1 MTLKK
6 LSFLFS
12 LPLLF
17 LFIFPLKVQAD
28 EIGVLH
34 QPVFEVKGDAS
45 ATTTLNLFLRAGA
58 EAIPNAPVGKYASS
72 SDYLIVKVYYKNPG
86 DSNFSFSF
94 CQHLGVGYHR
104 CQVSIAPGEDGRV
117 FRYYLELS
125 DGTSTIHLPEV
136 DWESTPFEVKVKN
149 SDPGSVSLA
158 GEILSDYFYQTKNFE
173 TASTSQVVIELQGV
187 EEMKFKVGDYVLIE
201 NPESKTQETVQ
212 VVATSSES
220 ITVDHLNYSYPTSSL
235 VYKKI
240 SGAWIYL
247 EGTDKFTTSSSDGT
261 FEFNNL
267 GDHPYDLEIFKE
279 GYLPASLKGV
289 PAGETNLKVFLA
301 EGKWLGGLLTGP
313 PFVIWSAPE
322 DGMMAAPRDISLDA
336 FPILIS
342 FSKEMAT
349 STFTTSSV
357 RLKKFNP
364 EDGTIQDV
372 TASSE
377 IKLAYQPK
385 NGSFEVNGVSYS
397 FGPEPK
403 LVVYSEK
410 LLDENTIYLLE
421 LDQTITDTSGNP
433 IEGNRPGGGYI
444 LNFTTAANLGDLAEK
459 EYGKGGEFMPPFV
472 KGIFPLPGSFD
483 VGTNQKLLITF
494 SEPMDASS
502 LSESIKLFKVD
513 SPFSSSETETEIP
526 VNVSLDSVTKE
537 IALIQAQ
544 SLSSETH
551 YRIKILG
558 KARSIS
564 GITMGPPENPSMTV
578 FSSDFETGKSADL
591 LPPKVVGT
599 SLDQYITSS
608 GKIVNVPVSS
618 IIEIGFSEPLDPT
631 TVNGNTVILKTGST
645 QINGTVEFDLITNN
659 LRFIPETALS
669 PNLDYTLTLLSGE
682 NGIKD
687 LAGNQLDGNGDGN
700 GGDNYLLTFSTG
712 ESDTIAPKSLFANA
726 DNFRVAVTFSEP
738 MNAAK
743 STDAVKWETSVLNP
757 KNYEIKFGPNSG
769 EENLADLSQ
778 AVLEY
783 EPGTMTVIIKGIK
796 TPEGE
801 MLPVGNLL
809 QVKLFSLS
817 DLSGNLLATTTL
829 TAVIKDSK
837 ETFGMLGPV
846 MGGMMGPPPEAG
858 EMMGPMV
865 GMHDPSLMG
874 MAPIGVFPMN
884 PMAGKETTYF
894 IDLPVN
900 IPIENGYQIVLT
912 FPPGFDVKNAAP
924 DPFSPANSDFNHE
937 APGVITFD
945 SSFDSDGIA
954 VDPLART
961 ITIKLKVSGTPPT
974 PDFYHFDLKGIKN
987 STIPKDFGTPG
998 YTVDIKI
1005 KDDKGVVL
1013 DSMVSMP
1020 FFISEPG
1027 EYTISGTISATSTDP
1042 NFAGI
1047 EDGETIKVFLG
1058 SPIIGRLETTATFSG
1073 GEANYSF
1080 SQLPKGEYFIFTK
1093 PSLTLKVSGT
1103 TTPKEFTGATILKP
1117 IRIPDPGSSSYNE
1130 ATKTLTKNLI
1140 ISDASTGAKIEV
1152 YLKGNFASST
1162 VDIFAGSKSGF
1173 RVKTVG
1179 PLGDLQNWQKFEI
1192 YLPQNG
1198 IWHLRL
1204 APSLPEEPML
1214 QGPPPTVDWIP
1225 PQEIEV
1231 EVTGLPDNPSVK
1243 ENSQI
1248 PNDGE
1253 IYFEVTSAQYQI
1265 IGYVKDS
1272 NGNPIPDAGV
1282 DAFQIK
1288 GFGMPSHT
1296 QTDSQ
1301 GKFVLKVGIP
1311 AGLKEAS
1318 FGLSVFKPGLPS
1330 IPPKTVLVKPN
1341 SNNEDGNSTADV
1353 YLEGGILIT
1362 ESNPLIIKIPKSSLT
1377 ISGKVLDDADLT
1389 VAQPAAFVS
1398 VWAYNEKTGELV
1410 HSKTDLSG
1418 NYVLYVSPGT
1428 WKVQAHLPDLGDLPP
1443 LTVVVTDHSVGNINL
1458 KPSQKES
1465 QMGTIS
1471 GQVLASSQPISE
1483 AHLWIEGRTSSGFPY
1498 ENDTKVDDQ
1507 GRYQLKV
1514 PAGNYQLHCWT
1525 PDYGEIGSYSISISA
1540 QETKTVNFSIDTSQL
1555 SILSFIFQ
1563 NATSSMQGFV
1573 EVFNP
1578 STHQGNGIEILDLS
1592 SPKET
1597 LKVPAGDYEI
1607 MAHIP
1612 GFGDFSPT
1620 SPQPNVQGLITLS
1633 PGSTTIVFSLPSSSE
1648 QVILSGQITSSGEPI
1663 SNAFVWVENL
1673 DLGHHFGTMT
1683 DASGTYLLRIAKG
1696 NYRIGVDK
1704 PGYSSLPEEITISQ
1718 DTVYNFNL
1726 EPTQNYIKGTIYD
1739 SNGNPVSHAWVWAEK
1754 VVSQTDLTPVGSW
1767 ASAETDAS
1775 GNYQLSVSEGWWL
1788 IHAKG
1793 EGFKETWKTQ
1803 AVYAGGSTNPS
1814 QVNLTLSPLSNFTL
1828 KKPKSKPIIPAQGG
1842 TVDDRSNT
1850 GVKLVLPAGALGSDT
1865 GHGKVI
1871 LKETTA
1877 VPKTEAKTPL
1887 GGEGKL
1893 IEAYDSLNKPIK
1905 NLSARAEIEIV
1916 YDEDKLP
1923 EGFSEDQLSLGYF
1936 DEATKEWI
1944 EIPSVIDT
1952 QNNIIKAKISH
1963 FSIFAPLLPSDI
1975 SPPTKPGKP
1984 TATFNKT
1991 QRSITI
1997 SWTPSTDDIAVA
2009 GYEVYRATSPSGPF
2023 VNVSGDATSQ
2033 GYFDPTKL
2041 VARNCSQICQWTD
2054 TNNISYNTTYYY
2066 KVAAFD
2072 TSGHHSSAS
2081 EVSEGVSC
2089 QVAGGSIIVMMQRNA
2104 SAGFQSKK
2112 EEKPKEEE
2120 KEEKEIKEEKRIEK
2134 ETEKP
2139 KAIEFKEEISP
2150 IFERDLEYGEKSEDV
2165 KRLQKLLALDKE
2177 IYPEGIVTGYF
2188 GPLTLKAV
2196 QRFQCKYGIVCQGD
2210 PQSTGFGRV
2219 GPKTRAKL
2227 REVFGK
2233 ISEKEIR
2240 IQTLKTKILELQRKV
2255 LELLEKLYQLLLQK
2269 LAQLQQ

>member
-72 SDYLIVKVYYKNPG
+72 SDYLIVKAYYKNPA

-104 CQVSIAPGEDGRV
+104 CQVPIAPGEDGRI
-117 FRYYLELS
+117 FQYYFQLS

-136 DWESTPFEVKVKN
+136 DGESVPFEVKVKN
-149 SDPGSVSLA
+149 SDPGSASLA

-173 TASTSQVVIELQGV
+173 NASSSQVVIELQGI

-201 NPESKTQETVQ
+201 DPESKTQETVQ

-220 ITVDHLNYSYPTSSL
+220 ITVDHLNYSYPTGSL

-240 SGAWIYL
+240 AGAWIYL

-279 GYLPASLKGV
+279 GSLPASLKGV

-349 STFTTSSV
+349 STFSTSSV

-364 EDGTIQDV
+364 EDGTTQDV

-385 NGSFEVNGVSYS
+385 NGAFEVNGVSYS

-421 LDQTITDTSGNP
+421 LDQTITDISGNP
-433 IEGNRPGGGYI
+433 IEGNRLGGGFI

-494 SEPMDASS
+494 SEPMEASS

-526 VNVSLDSVTKE
+526 VNVILDSVTKK
-537 IALIQAQ
+537 IAIIQAQ

-564 GITMGPPENPSMTV
+564 GITMGPPENPSMII

-591 LPPKVVGT
+591 IPPKVVGT

-631 TVNGNTVILKTGST
+631 TVNRNTVILKTGST

-687 LAGNQLDGNGDGN
+687 LAGNQLDGDGDGN
-700 GGDNYLLTFSTG
+700 GGDNYLLAFSTG
-712 ESDTIAPKSLFANA
+712 ESDTTAPKPLFANA
-726 DNFRVAVTFSEP
+726 DNFRVAITFSEP

-743 STDAVKWETSVLNP
+743 STDPVKWETSVLNP

-778 AVLEY
+778 AILEY

-801 MLPVGNLL
+801 MLPVGDLL

-817 DLSGNLLATTTL
+817 DLSGNLLGTTTL
-829 TAVIKDSK
+829 TATIKDSK
-837 ETFGMLGPV
+837 ETFGMLGPI

-858 EMMGPMV
+858 QMMGPMV

-884 PMAGKETTYF
+884 PTAGKETTYF

-900 IPIENGYQIVLT
+900 IPIADGYQIVLT
-912 FPPGFDVKNAAP
+912 FPPGFDVKNAIP

-961 ITIKLKVSGTPPT
+961 ITIKLKVSGDPPT

-1005 KDDKGVVL
+1005 KNNEGVVL

-1047 EDGETIKVFLG
+1047 KGGATIKVFLG

-1073 GEANYSF
+1073 GKANYSF

-1093 PSLTLKVSGT
+1093 PSLTLTTKVSGGAT
-1103 TTPKEFTGATILKP
+1103 TTKEFTGATILKP
-1117 IRIPDPGSSSYNE
+1117 IRIPDPGSSSYKEN
-1130 ATKTLTKNLI
+1130 TKTLTKDLI
-1140 ISDASTGAKIEV
+1140 ISDASTGVKIEV
-1152 YLKGNFASST
+1152 YLKGNFANSK

-1179 PLGDLQNWQKFEI
+1179 PLGNLQDWQKFEI

-1198 IWHLRL
+1198 IWHLSL
-1204 APSLPEEPML
+1204 APSLPEGPMF

-1243 ENSQI
+1243 ENSQT
-1248 PNDGE
+1248 PNDGK

-1311 AGLKEAS
+1311 AGSKEAS

-1341 SNNEDGNSTADV
+1341 SNTDDGNLTADV

-1362 ESNPLIIKIPKSSLT
+1362 ESNPLILKIPKSSLT

-1443 LTVVVTDHSVGNINL
+1443 N
-1458 KPSQKES
+1458 
-1465 QMGTIS
+1465 S
-1471 GQVLASSQPISE
+1471 G
-1483 AHLWIEGRTSSGFPY
+1483 
-1498 ENDTKVDDQ
+1498 
-1507 GRYQLKV
+1507 
-1514 PAGNYQLHCWT
+1514 
-1525 PDYGEIGSYSISISA
+1525 
-1540 QETKTVNFSIDTSQL
+1540 
-1555 SILSFIFQ
+1555 
-1563 NATSSMQGFV
+1563 
-1573 EVFNP
+1573 
-1578 STHQGNGIEILDLS
+1578 
-1592 SPKET
+1592 
-1597 LKVPAGDYEI
+1597 
-1607 MAHIP
+1607 
-1612 GFGDFSPT
+1612 
-1620 SPQPNVQGLITLS
+1620 
-1633 PGSTTIVFSLPSSSE
+1633 
-1648 QVILSGQITSSGEPI
+1648 
-1663 SNAFVWVENL
+1663 
-1673 DLGHHFGTMT
+1673 GH
-1683 DASGTYLLRIAKG
+1683 
-1696 NYRIGVDK
+1696 
-1704 PGYSSLPEEITISQ
+1704 
-1718 DTVYNFNL
+1718 
-1726 EPTQNYIKGTIYD
+1726 
-1739 SNGNPVSHAWVWAEK
+1739 
-1754 VVSQTDLTPVGSW
+1754 
-1767 ASAETDAS
+1767 
-1775 GNYQLSVSEGWWL
+1775 
-1788 IHAKG
+1788 
-1793 EGFKETWKTQ
+1793 
-1803 AVYAGGSTNPS
+1803 
-1814 QVNLTLSPLSNFTL
+1814 
-1828 KKPKSKPIIPAQGG
+1828 
-1842 TVDDRSNT
+1842 
-1850 GVKLVLPAGALGSDT
+1850 
-1865 GHGKVI
+1865 
-1871 LKETTA
+1871 
-1877 VPKTEAKTPL
+1877 
-1887 GGEGKL
+1887 
-1893 IEAYDSLNKPIK
+1893 
-1905 NLSARAEIEIV
+1905 
-1916 YDEDKLP
+1916 
-1923 EGFSEDQLSLGYF
+1923 
-1936 DEATKEWI
+1936 
-1944 EIPSVIDT
+1944 
-1952 QNNIIKAKISH
+1952 
-1963 FSIFAPLLPSDI
+1963 
-1975 SPPTKPGKP
+1975 
-1984 TATFNKT
+1984 
-1991 QRSITI
+1991 
-1997 SWTPSTDDIAVA
+1997 
-2009 GYEVYRATSPSGPF
+2009 
-2023 VNVSGDATSQ
+2023 
-2033 GYFDPTKL
+2033 
-2041 VARNCSQICQWTD
+2041 
-2054 TNNISYNTTYYY
+2054 
-2066 KVAAFD
+2066 
-2072 TSGHHSSAS
+2072 
-2081 EVSEGVSC
+2081 
-2089 QVAGGSIIVMMQRNA
+2089 
-2104 SAGFQSKK
+2104 
-2112 EEKPKEEE
+2112 
-2120 KEEKEIKEEKRIEK
+2120 
-2134 ETEKP
+2134 
-2139 KAIEFKEEISP
+2139 
-2150 IFERDLEYGEKSEDV
+2150 
-2165 KRLQKLLALDKE
+2165 
-2177 IYPEGIVTGYF
+2177 
-2188 GPLTLKAV
+2188 
-2196 QRFQCKYGIVCQGD
+2196 
-2210 PQSTGFGRV
+2210 
-2219 GPKTRAKL
+2219 
-2227 REVFGK
+2227 
-2233 ISEKEIR
+2233 
-2240 IQTLKTKILELQRKV
+2240 
-2255 LELLEKLYQLLLQK
+2255 
-2269 LAQLQQ
+2269 